1 MTFYR
6 SYKELMAKCNA
17 LGRGDA
23 RSLKKLEKA
32 KEKIQ
37 SLKVSR
43 LNLRYLDYDMVR
55 MSKRIFAFVR
65 QGSKNLSQ
73 LLKQKRMML

>member
-1 MTFYR
+1 MIYFAQLTCSYVVFLR

-23 RSLKKLEKA
+23 RSLRKLEKA

-37 SLKVSR
+37 KLKVSPMQVTR
-43 LNLRYLDYDMVR
+43 LTLDMIN
-55 MSKRIFAFVR
+55 MNEKIF
-65 QGSKNLSQ
+65 
-73 LLKQKRMML
+73 